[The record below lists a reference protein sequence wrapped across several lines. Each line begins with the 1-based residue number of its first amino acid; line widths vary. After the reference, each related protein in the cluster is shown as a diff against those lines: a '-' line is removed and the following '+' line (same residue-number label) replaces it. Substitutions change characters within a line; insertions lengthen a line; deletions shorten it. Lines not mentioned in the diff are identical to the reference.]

1 MKRIL
6 PLIALAVMTIPASA
20 QQQQFNPDAAA
31 YAVTQSALSL
41 AQYAN
46 LLKQQIA
53 EDQKQIADLKKQ
65 LDEAKKPKKPA
76 AQ

>member
-1 MKRIL
+1 MVRSVL
-6 PLIALAVMTIPASA
+6 ALDASA
-20 QQQQFNPDAAA
+20 YGIIQNAGD
-31 YAVTQSALSL
+31 L
-41 AQYAN
+41 AKFAN